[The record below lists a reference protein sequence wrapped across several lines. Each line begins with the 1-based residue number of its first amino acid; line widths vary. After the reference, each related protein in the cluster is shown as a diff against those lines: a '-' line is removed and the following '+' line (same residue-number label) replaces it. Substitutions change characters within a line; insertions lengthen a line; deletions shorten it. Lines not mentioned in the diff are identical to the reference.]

1 MPDALVLAGGRP
13 DPALRQGVPNK
24 AFVPLCGHPMVEFVL
39 QALRAATSIRRIAL
53 VGPDPLPGIIASHA
67 DLTIAERGGLL
78 ENVAAGLAAI
88 GGGTPVLA
96 AAADIPL
103 LTPGTVDAFVEAAS
117 ALGAEVV
124 YGVVRQEDVRHELS
138 GARKTFVRLREGT
151 FTGGSLILL
160 DPRAFARARAAID
173 RAVRAR
179 KHPWE
184 LARMFGLRTLLGL
197 LTGTLQIPELE
208 RRAFLLTGLRA
219 RALICRT
226 PEIALDVDT
235 PEMLAVVG
243 ARLAGRL
250 AAAAPPPTNSVA
262 HS

>member
-13 DPALRQGVPNK
+13 DPALPQGVPNK
-24 AFVPLCGHPMVEFVL
+24 AFVPLCGRPMVEFVL

-53 VGPDPLPGIIASHA
+53 VGPDPLPGSVAAHV
-67 DLTIAERGGLL
+67 DLTIGERGGLL
-78 ENVAAGLAAI
+78 DNVAAGLAAV

-96 AAADIPL
+96 VAADIPL
-103 LTPGTVDAFVEAAS
+103 LASGTVDAFVKAAS

-124 YGVVRQEDVRHELS
+124 YGVVRREDIRHELP

-160 DPRAFARARAAID
+160 DPRAFAHARAAID

-179 KHPWE
+179 KRPWE

-197 LTGTLQIPELE
+197 LTGTLEIPKLE
-208 RRAFLLTGLRA
+208 RRAFLLTGVRA

-235 PEMLAVVG
+235 PGMLAAVG
-243 ARLAGRL
+243 ARLAERL
-250 AAAAPPPTNSVA
+250 GGAAPLPTDSVA